1 LRIFSSLSAD
11 FNQSLRQFRKSPG
24 FAVTVVAILA
34 AGIGASATMFTVV
47 DRVLLR
53 PLPYNNPAQLVE
65 IKEAGKKGS
74 TMFGAPYLDLEA
86 WREGSHNLQSIAFHT
101 YDKPTSFLEGIS
113 GPVQVNTPHVSTNL
127 FTTLG
132 VSPVIGHGF
141 SDSDKQQIDYKTA
154 VLSNTVWR
162 DGFGADPQILGKVIK
177 VNGNS
182 YTVIGVMPRGFQF
195 PFNPEKPQIWIPIQ
209 VGDRDQVRVKNATP
223 EYRIIARLRKGASIS
238 AATAELKVVQ
248 ADIAKLY
255 TDPVA
260 REDATSVEMYVYG
273 DSVVNGNV
281 QEALLALLVAA
292 IALWL
297 IACVN
302 VTSLML
308 ARGAAKQREIAVR
321 AALGASHWRIT
332 RQLLIEGLLLSGVAC
347 VFSLGLVFAALRM
360 FENELTAYVNVRFEG
375 TPNIA
380 LLFFLL
386 ALTVGSAVISSVWP
400 SLVAAKTSIDPV
412 LKQGGQYV
420 GQSQHRAR
428 KILVASQV
436 AISFVLLSSCGLL
449 LRTIFVLKHVSPG
462 FNTDHVIVADMVVP
476 AYKFDGKNMTTEL
489 YQPLVERVEHM
500 PGVEAASLTTAV
512 PLGKRFPMLFTLAAD
527 ESDPQSAQTENLVA
541 QFRAVGP
548 GLQRV
553 LGFRMLAGKFFNEN
567 DTAGSEPVLVVNRVF
582 VKAFFGD
589 NRDPGKILG
598 KELLSYGNDKPAH
611 IIGVLDDER
620 QVSLLEESK
629 PEIDVC
635 IPQITP
641 KTGFYRVAEGLAM
654 NLAVRT
660 ERNPNAFIPE
670 LRGILASAS
679 PELAGSTFKTM
690 DEVVDDSFGDQR
702 MASQLLQLFAGS
714 ALLLCVTGLYS
725 TLTYFVT
732 QRTRELGIRFAL
744 GAQQHQ
750 AIWLIMRQAG
760 AVLLLGSAVGLLI
773 SFFANRILRNII
785 FGVKTYDALALTA
798 TSLILIASGLAA
810 AYLPARRAARVDPMQ
825 ALRTE

>member
-1 LRIFSSLSAD
+1 
-11 FNQSLRQFRKSPG
+11 
-24 FAVTVVAILA
+24 
-34 AGIGASATMFTVV
+34 MFTIV
-47 DRVLLR
+47 DKVLLR

-65 IKEAGKKGS
+65 IKESGKKGP
-74 TMFGAPYLDLEA
+74 TMFGAPYLDLEQ
-86 WREGSHNLQSIAFHT
+86 WRERSHNIQSIAFHT
-101 YDKPTSFLEGIS
+101 YDKPTSFLEGVS

-132 VSPVIGHGF
+132 VTPAIGHDF
-141 SDSDKQQIDYKTA
+141 SDSAQKQIDYKTA
-154 VLSNTVWR
+154 VISDAVWR
-162 DGFGADPQILGKVIK
+162 DGFGADPQILGKAIK

-182 YTVIGVMPRGFQF
+182 YTVIAVMPRSFQF
-195 PFNPEKPQIWIPIQ
+195 PFNPEKPQIWIPIEI
-209 VGDRDQVRVKNATP
+209 GDQERTRVKNATP
-223 EYRIIARLRKGASIS
+223 EYRIIARLKEGASIS
-238 AATAELKVVQ
+238 SATAELKVIQ

-260 REDATSVEMYVYG
+260 REDVTSVEMHAYG
-273 DSVVNGNV
+273 DSVINGNV
-281 QEALLALLVAA
+281 QEALLALLAAA

-321 AALGASHWRIT
+321 AALGASHWRIA
-332 RQLLIEGLLLSGVAC
+332 RQLLIDGLLLSGIAC
-347 VFSLGLVFAALRM
+347 VFSLGLVFAALRV
-360 FENELTAYVNVRFEG
+360 FESELTAYVNIRIEA
-375 TPNIA
+375 TSNIA
-380 LLFFLL
+380 LILFLV

-412 LKQGGQYV
+412 LRGGQYG

-428 KILVASQV
+428 RILVASQV

-462 FNTDHVIVADMVVP
+462 FNTDHIIVADMVVP

-500 PGVEAASLTTAV
+500 PGVQAASLTTAV
-512 PLGKRFPMLFTLAAD
+512 PLGKRFPMLFSLAAD
-527 ESDPQSAQTENLVA
+527 DHDPQSAQTEELVA

-548 GLQRV
+548 GLQHV
-553 LGFRMLAGKFFNEN
+553 LGFRMLAGRFFDEN
-567 DTAGSEPVLVVNRVF
+567 DTAGSQPVIVVNRAF
-582 VKAFFGD
+582 AKAFFGD
-589 NRDPGKILG
+589 NRDPAKILG
-598 KELLSYGNDKPAH
+598 KELLHYGKDKPARV
-611 IIGVLDDER
+611 IGVLDDER

-629 PEIDVC
+629 PEINVC

-641 KTGFYRVAEGLAM
+641 KTGFYRVAEGLVM

-660 ERNPNAFIPE
+660 ERSPNIFIPE
-670 LRGILASAS
+670 LRRVLASAS

-690 DEVVDDSFGDQR
+690 DEVLDDSFGDQR
-702 MASQLLQLFAGS
+702 IASQLLQLFAGS
-714 ALLLCVTGLYS
+714 ALLLCITGLYS
-725 TLTYFVT
+725 TLAYFVT

-744 GAQQHQ
+744 GAQKHQ
-750 AIWLIMRQAG
+750 TIWLIMRQAG
-760 AVLLLGSAVGLLI
+760 TVLVCGSAAGLLV
-773 SFFANRILRNII
+773 SLFANRMLRNIL
-785 FGVKTYDALALTA
+785 FGVKTHDALALIATA
-798 TSLILIASGLAA
+798 LMLIIAGLAA
-810 AYLPARRAARVDPMQ
+810 AYFPARRAARVDPMQ